1 MMARKRAAN
10 QKPSFPPDNLEAVE
24 REFEVVKAAFH
35 RLDKHHRLLL
45 VDRLQDERWYPK
57 RLDFQMLKVL
67 ADNTLLLKK
76 YNGLTRGKD
85 VDVLDRISGLLRDDP
100 KMLYK
105 DIAKILTMEWL
116 ERWEAGE
123 KQEERETKVSTHL
136 HGFSGFEGNSADSGR
151 CRTRRAGA
159 AGAAGGT
166 RSRHRRTCKA
176 PDNSETSSG
185 QIRVVHIIADI

>member
-1 MMARKRAAN
+1 
-10 QKPSFPPDNLEAVE
+10 
-24 REFEVVKAAFH
+24 
-35 RLDKHHRLLL
+35 
-45 VDRLQDERWYPK
+45 
-57 RLDFQMLKVL
+57 MLKVL